1 MMKCASMIASL
12 VLGLLACSI
21 LGSEAR
27 SEGSVEKGQAKS
39 APCAACHGAAGNSP
53 NGIWPNLAGQHPLY
67 TVRQLQAFKTTVRT
81 DPSMVAMAA
90 PLSDEDMQDLAAYFA
105 SQKPTG
111 LEADPAKIKEGERLY
126 RGGDQKTGIAACA
139 ACHGPSGRGN
149 PSAGFPVISGQHAP
163 YVTAQLK
170 AYRSGA
176 RKTDQEQNQ
185 MMRDVA
191 HLLTDGQID
200 AVASYVQGLR

>member
-1 MMKCASMIASL
+1 MMKCASMVGSL
-12 VLGLLACSI
+12 VLGLLACSV

-39 APCAACHGAAGNSP
+39 GTCAACHGPTGNSP
-53 NGIWPNLAGQHPLY
+53 NSIWPNLAGQHPLY
-67 TVRQLQAFKTTVRT
+67 VLRQLQAFKNGART
-81 DPSMVAMAA
+81 DPSMVAMVA

-111 LEADPAKIKEGERLY
+111 LEADPAKVNEGERLY
-126 RGGDQKTGIAACA
+126 RGGHQATGIAACA

-149 PSAGFPVISGQHAP
+149 PSAGFPMISGQHAA
-163 YVTAQLK
+163 YLVTQLK
-170 AYRSGA
+170 AYRSGE
-176 RKTDQEQNQ
+176 RKTDLQQNQ

-200 AVASYVQGLR
+200 ALASYVQGLR